1 MNKIWHKKPPHMHNA
16 NVEATL
22 AYIDQHWA
30 DLLYKNTQD
39 TGTLIG
45 LPHDYIVPAA
55 QANAQ
60 FNFEEQYYWD
70 TYFILLGLNDQKYSQ
85 LAKGMLENLVALY
98 KRFHMIPNASRLYFL
113 SRSQPPLLT
122 SMILLYKETFGCSG
136 EWFDEMM
143 AIAED
148 EYTTV
153 WMSTKHP
160 HWRKIGQLNR
170 YYDINALHDLAEA
183 ESGWDM
189 TPRFDRK
196 CLDYYPIDLN
206 SLLYKYEKDF
216 ADWYRTKNDLKTAAL
231 WDNKAQKRA
240 QIVDE
245 LLWGHVRKFYFDY
258 NFEDEKRGLT
268 WSLAGFY
275 PMWVGMVDDKKAK
288 ELVKQ
293 LGKFEK
299 DGGLSTTSR
308 PMINLSLLFGSVK
321 TQWAYPNGWAP
332 LQWIVIKGLERYGYT
347 EDANRLAKKWLK
359 TCTDWYATHGVLLEK
374 YNVVTP
380 TREPIKGVYPSQTG
394 FGWTNG
400 IYVALARDYA

>member
-1 MNKIWHKKPPHMHNA
+1 MQKLWQKKTPTIHEDS
-16 NVEATL
+16 VGKTL
-22 AYIDQHWA
+22 DYIDNHWNNLIHTNKE
-30 DLLYKNTQD
+30 DL
-39 TGTLIG
+39 GTLIG
-45 LPHDYIVPAA
+45 LPNDYIIPSA
-55 QANAQ
+55 QQGAS

-70 TYFILLGLNDQKYSQ
+70 TFFILLGLNEQKHKK
-85 LAKGMLENLVALY
+85 LAQGMIENLVALY

-122 SMILLYKETFGCSG
+122 SMIILFKEKFGCS
-136 EWFDEMM
+136 EAWFDEMM
-143 AIAED
+143 AVAED
-148 EYTTV
+148 EYHNV

-160 HWRKIGQLNR
+160 HWRKVGQLNR

-216 ADWYRTKNDLKTAAL
+216 ADWYEAKGDLKTARVWNDLAAHRAL
-231 WDNKAQKRA
+231 WL
-240 QIVDE
+240 DE
-245 LLWGHVRKFYFDY
+245 LLWGRTRKYYFDY
-258 NFEDEKRGLT
+258 NFIDRKRGLT

-275 PMWVGMVDDKKAK
+275 PMWVGMVSDERAK

-299 DGGLSTTSR
+299 EGGLTTTSR
-308 PMINLSLLFGSVK
+308 PIIDMSIFGSVK

-332 LQWIVIKGLERYGYT
+332 LQWIVIKGLERYDYSL
-347 EDANRLAKKWLK
+347 EAERIAKKWLK
-359 TCTDWYATHGVLLEK
+359 TNTDWFINYGEMIEK
-374 YNVVTP
+374 YNVVAP
-380 TREPIKGVYPSQTG
+380 AKEPLKGVYPNQRG

-400 IYVALARDYA
+400 VYVDLARDYA